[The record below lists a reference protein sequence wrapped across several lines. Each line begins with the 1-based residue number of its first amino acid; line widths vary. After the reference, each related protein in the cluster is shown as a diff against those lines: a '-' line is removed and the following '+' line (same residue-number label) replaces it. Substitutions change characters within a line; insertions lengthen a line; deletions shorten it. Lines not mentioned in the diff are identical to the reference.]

1 MADIADYN
9 HEPTIDPRRLRL
21 RPNRPAVDPEPTP
34 ELEADDIADPYG
46 VGVEALVAV
55 DEPVTPAAAPSTRHS
70 ALFDE
75 AASPALSQP
84 AQWGWRGR
92 INAALGTKLAPKSE
106 SAETGHRAAVEAIQR
121 TLPGSGTVAVVNTKG
136 GAGKTP
142 TTIALSAML
151 GKHRGRGVVAVDM
164 SEAGGTLGIRAART
178 APIERTVWDVLDNA
192 SRLVS
197 ADVEAGELAAYL
209 RLQPTHDEILAG
221 DTDSSYDN
229 MIGENECAA
238 LGAVLRRHRDL
249 LIIDTATTP
258 QAGAWQWTVR
268 HADLLVVPLPMRRDM
283 AQHAYA
289 MLDGL
294 RKRGLEH
301 LVRSAIVLLCA
312 TPGSDPNLETA
323 IVEEFDALGV
333 QTYVR
338 LPFEP
343 VFATGERI
351 TLEALSQD
359 SIIAWTNVAALV
371 TDALADAIVERQAG
385 YQQHWAPAPAVAT
398 EPAAPTFGSDVPS
411 FAAPEPAPDPEPV
424 AEPPAGAVEHR
435 AKTDPARDLPLDYRP
450 PADVAAEP
458 DADQDVSGSSST
470 ALGGYPFTTADS
482 EMHQPPARTRRPQ
495 PPKPSSF
502 DPYA

>member
-21 RPNRPAVDPEPTP
+21 RPNRPAVEPEPVPAP
-34 ELEADDIADPYG
+34 EPVAEDTADPYG
-46 VGVEALVAV
+46 VGMDALASV
-55 DEPVTPAAAPSTRHS
+55 DEPVAPAPGPVHS

-75 AASPALSQP
+75 AASPTLSQP

-92 INAALGTKLAPKSE
+92 INAALGTKLAPKPE

-142 TTIALSAML
+142 TAIALSAML
-151 GKHRGRGVVAVDM
+151 GKHRGRGVVTVDM

-178 APIERTVWDVLDNA
+178 APVERTVWDVLDNA
-192 SRLVS
+192 SRLMS

-229 MIGENECAA
+229 VIGENECAA

-249 LIIDTATTP
+249 LIVDTATTP
-258 QAGAWQWTVR
+258 QAGAWQWAVR
-268 HADLLVVPLPMRRDM
+268 HADVLVVPLPMRRDM

-301 LVRSAIVLLCA
+301 LVCSAVVLLCA

-323 IVEEFDALGV
+323 IVDEFDALGV

-338 LPFEP
+338 VPFEP

-351 TLEALSQD
+351 TLEALSQS
-359 SIIAWTNVAALV
+359 SIIAWTNVAAMV
-371 TDALADAIVERQAG
+371 TDALAEAIVDRQAG
-385 YQQHWAPAPAVAT
+385 YRQRWAPAPESAP
-398 EPAAPTFGSDVPS
+398 EPAVPTFAADVPS
-411 FAAPEPAPDPEPV
+411 FPAPQPAPAPEPE
-424 AEPPAGAVEHR
+424 AEPPAAPAVRVAE
-435 AKTDPARDLPLDYRP
+435 TDPARYLPLDYRP
-450 PADVAAEP
+450 PVEAEAELEAEQ
-458 DADQDVSGSSST
+458 DAST
-470 ALGGYPFTTADS
+470 V
-482 EMHQPPARTRRPQ
+482 EVHQPPARTRRPQ

>member
-21 RPNRPAVDPEPTP
+21 RPNRPAVEPEPAPAP
-34 ELEADDIADPYG
+34 EPVAEDIADPYG
-46 VGVEALVAV
+46 VGVAALAAV
-55 DEPVTPAAAPSTRHS
+55 DEPIAPTAMPSTGHG

-92 INAALGTKLAPKSE
+92 INAALGTKLAPKAA

-121 TLPGSGTVAVVNTKG
+121 TLPGSGTVAVVNAKG

-142 TTIALSAML
+142 TSIALAAML

-192 SRLVS
+192 SRLMS

-221 DTDSSYDN
+221 DTDSSYDD
-229 MIGENECAA
+229 MLGEDECAA

-258 QAGAWQWTVR
+258 QAGAWQWAVR
-268 HADLLVVPLPMRRDM
+268 HADVLVVPLPMRRDM

-294 RKRGLEH
+294 RKRGFEH

-323 IVEEFDALGV
+323 IVDEFDSLGV

-338 LPFEP
+338 VPFEP

-351 TLEALSQD
+351 TLEALSQS
-359 SIIAWTNVAALV
+359 SIIAWTNVAAMV
-371 TDALADAIVERQAG
+371 TDALAEAIVERQAG
-385 YQQHWAPAPAVAT
+385 LRQQGVPAPAVAP
-398 EPAAPTFGSDVPS
+398 EPAPPTFAADVPS
-411 FAAPEPAPDPEPV
+411 FVAPQPAPAPESVPA
-424 AEPPAGAVEHR
+424 AEPPPAPVVEPAAAPAVRVPE
-435 AKTDPARDLPLDYRP
+435 TDPARDLPLDYRP
-450 PADVAAEP
+450 TAEAAEAAPEP
-458 DADQDVSGSSST
+458 DASSES
-470 ALGGYPFTTADS
+470 AA
-482 EMHQPPARTRRPQ
+482 EVHQPPAPARRPQ

>member
-9 HEPTIDPRRLRL
+9 HEPTVDPRRLRL
-21 RPNRPAVDPEPTP
+21 RANRPAVEPEPAPAP
-34 ELEADDIADPYG
+34 EPVAEDIADPYG
-46 VGVEALVAV
+46 VGVEALAAV
-55 DEPVTPAAAPSTRHS
+55 DEPITLTSVPPTGHS

-84 AQWGWRGR
+84 ARWGWRGR
-92 INAALGTKLAPKSE
+92 INAALGTKLAPTPD
-106 SAETGHRAAVEAIQR
+106 SAETGHRAAVEAIGR
-121 TLPGSGTVAVVNTKG
+121 TLPGAGTVAVVNTKG

-142 TTIALSAML
+142 TTIALAAML

-178 APIERTVWDVLDNA
+178 AAVERTVWDVLANA
-192 SRLVS
+192 SRLMS
-197 ADVEAGELAAYL
+197 GDVEAGELAAYL

-221 DTDSSYDN
+221 DTDSSCDDVL
-229 MIGENECAA
+229 GENECAA

-249 LIIDTATTP
+249 LIIDTATTA
-258 QAGAWQWTVR
+258 QAGAWQWAVR
-268 HADLLVVPLPMRRDM
+268 HADVLVVPLPMRRDM

-312 TPGSDPNLETA
+312 APGSDPNLETV
-323 IVEEFDALGV
+323 IVDEFDSLGV

-338 LPFEP
+338 VPFEP

-351 TLEALSQD
+351 TLEALSQS
-359 SIIAWTNVAALV
+359 SILAWTNVAALV
-371 TDALADAIVERQAG
+371 TDALAEAIVERQTG
-385 YQQHWAPAPAVAT
+385 LRQQSAPAAAEEATAPRVAAQAPSVADPDPTPVPAPASTGAVDS
-398 EPAAPTFGSDVPS
+398 EPARS
-411 FAAPEPAPDPEPV
+411 F
-424 AEPPAGAVEHR
+424 
-435 AKTDPARDLPLDYRP
+435 LFDYRP
-450 PADVAAEP
+450 CAGAPPATPEIEHAADVEAE
-458 DADQDVSGSSST
+458 V
-470 ALGGYPFTTADS
+470 
-482 EMHQPPARTRRPQ
+482 HQPPAPSRRPQ

-502 DPYA
+502 NPYA